1 MNILYIGSSGPLSL
15 TPLQALLDSE
25 HELAA
30 VGIDANRDSFLSDP
44 RVSIIAAENETIEIF
59 ARMTGTPVINL
70 YAPLTQCVRE
80 ISRLQPDIVI
90 VSCFERILPA
100 EILALPKLGC
110 FNLHPSLLPAYRGPV
125 PLFWQFRD
133 GVERTGVSLHRMTS
147 KIDAGPVVAQA
158 AVILPDGVSNMLA
171 TSLLAQQGAE
181 LILGFLEQLERGNV
195 IERIQNEREASYRGF
210 PHDDDFCVSTD
221 WPARRIYN
229 FMNATSHWGR
239 GYPCEFDG
247 ELFTLAQAQSFTDS
261 ATAPERPADDTNT
274 LVIRCNPGYLTA
286 TRVI

>member
-15 TPLQALLDSE
+15 TPLRELLDSE
-25 HELAA
+25 HVLVA
-30 VGIDANRDSFLSDP
+30 VGLDSNRDSFLADP
-44 RVSIIAAENETIEIF
+44 RVSIIAAENESIEIL

-70 YAPLTQCVRE
+70 YAPLPQCIRE
-80 ISRLQPDIVI
+80 IGKLRPDIVI

-100 EILALPKLGC
+100 EILTLPKFGC

-133 GVERTGVSLHRMTS
+133 GIEKTGISLHRMTS

-158 AVILPDGVSNMLA
+158 PVTLPDGVSNMLA
-171 TSLLAQQGAE
+171 MSLLANSGAA
-181 LILGFLEQLERGNV
+181 LITDFVARLESGGV
-195 IERIQNEREASYRGF
+195 IERIQDEREASYMGF
-210 PHDDDFCVSTD
+210 PHDDDFRVSTN

-239 GYPCEFDG
+239 GYPCELDG
-247 ELFTLAQAQSFTDS
+247 RQCMLAQAESYTDS
-261 ATAPERPADDTNT
+261 AMPAKATHEDENT
-274 LVIRCNPGYLTA
+274 RVIRCNPGYLTA
-286 TRVI
+286 RLAV